1 MSETA
6 VAIPETVKTAIEER
20 LAWARSVTIRNGEER
35 TRAVETIK
43 ECKGLIAEIKA
54 KLDKSCTLADQAH
67 KEACRLRDSFLAA
80 PKEVDGLLRAA
91 VARYDAEQERI
102 RMEEQRRL
110 QAEAD
115 ERARKERER
124 LEREAS
130 KLKTPELREARL
142 EAAAAV
148 VAPVVTMPTA
158 PRVDG
163 ESKRVTWKAR
173 LVDRCAFIRAAAAA
187 GRFEFLVVD
196 EPALN
201 AFARRTM
208 GEVALTGVE
217 FYKETG
223 LRVSIK

>member
-20 LAWARSVTIRNGEER
+20 LAWARGVTIRTGEER
-35 TRAVETIK
+35 TSAVNAVKEVKALIK
-43 ECKGLIAEIKA
+43 EIDERFDDSVKAAHAAWKGAVA
-54 KLDKSCTLADQAH
+54 
-67 KEACRLRDSFLAA
+67 LRDSFRKGPEEVERLVKAA
-80 PKEVDGLLRAA
+80 IV
-91 VARYDAEQERI
+91 RYDTEQERI

-124 LEREAS
+124 LEREAAR
-130 KLKTPELREARL
+130 LKTPELREARL

-163 ESKRVTWKAR
+163 ESKSVTWKAR

-196 EPALN
+196 ERALN
-201 AFARRTM
+201 DFARRTR

-217 FYKETG
+217 FVKEQS